1 MLLSW
6 PSKMLLAAFL
16 LVAGGMALGWSSGP
30 DGASAQSSSHE
41 VQATVTDESGR
52 LVDGLLVG
60 ARVYG
65 DGPGV
70 YQARHT
76 ATGSARFQ
84 LVEGVYRLH
93 MYTGEFSKC
102 TVSGIANPE
111 GRPDA
116 VFTAEPGASSRI
128 EIVVSSGNPPASPA
142 WVGCRF
148 DVPFHHIR
156 GTVSGPG
163 GEPLEGIAIRAFGEF
178 GGHSWGPWG
187 GLPTN
192 TEGRFQ
198 IEVPEGTFVLHLSL
212 VSAGSAECVL
222 GYFGSDGRRTPL
234 QGIARL
240 VVADE
245 DVEGLAITMAGVP
258 SELCHWVEGIVVNAE
273 GEPVAGRKVTF
284 GDWEPRNQPTDAA
297 GAFRIHL
304 REGSYLVQAQAD
316 VGGECTVEGYEAA
329 APWKPAR
336 IDVGGGGIDGL
347 RIALSGGD
355 GTTPRLVSIP
365 CVFPA
370 AMATTTL
377 RPGWNL
383 AGWTAEETDVGA
395 LFEAIPALDTVHAW
409 DAGTRSFARAARDD
423 PEDAGGDPEGE
434 GGDPEGA
441 GHLTTIAPGMGLRLH
456 LGGEEPVT
464 WTRPVASA
472 GGFVSLQP
480 GWNLVAWAGRDGA
493 TPEDAFAF
501 LREDLLAA
509 AAWDATTG
517 KFRLH
522 YPGAPPIVNTL
533 RRLERGEALWLKV
546 GVARRWLQPGAT
558 GAAVE
563 FVGEVHPDTR
573 AAIVPRLD
581 DVLSYFGE
589 RTGTFVP
596 ALTVSVGDHPGVCAD
611 YGSRFRTIRLSEDCL
626 VAIAHEYA
634 HAIQFTV
641 GAGASP
647 AWLIEGAAERWSAQY
662 YDDVGGATYEA
673 HVRDVAIPS
682 ARFIQRPLEELESL
696 ATFKAYG
703 GGAYGLVHLAV
714 DWLASHADGDEALL
728 GYFDARSHEEDW
740 QVTFERVFGMGVDD
754 YYASFGAH
762 RAELALPHP
771 LLEGAVRNPDGTP
784 VVGATVHARRVLNE
798 NVRTVTTRGDGT
810 FALVLQSGAYDIWLT
825 VDGCIL
831 PWSSN
836 GLPVNAVTAHR
847 SRLELDEGVIAELV
861 ITPSATPA
869 DTCQWGWIRG
879 TVTDLAG
886 NPRGGVMVYANTWVD
901 GDEVDTSTTPDWTAD
916 DGAFA
921 LRVIEGRYRLK
932 VRVGVPHGYYER
944 HRGLTFHPG
953 DATPIAVGATDAS
966 EVAVQFGVVRA
977 VMLGLSATPNL
988 RVRLREEG
996 RSFSQTAKPETQFIA
1011 PGGTFLMA
1019 VYCPDLRLVGWYGGA
1034 DGLVTDRSQAASIV
1048 LDDADVTLTV
1058 DVPASVTCE

>member
-16 LVAGGMALGWSSGP
+16 LVAGGMAVGWSSGP
-30 DGASAQSSSHE
+30 DGASAQPNSHE
-41 VQATVTDESGR
+41 MHATVTDEHGR
-52 LVDGLLVG
+52 LVHGLLVS

-70 YQARHT
+70 YQARRT

-84 LVEGVYRLH
+84 LVEGVYRLFVETDR
-93 MYTGEFSKC
+93 YSKC
-102 TVSGIANPE
+102 TVSGIDNPT
-111 GRPDA
+111 GRPNA
-116 VFTAEPGASSRI
+116 VFTAEAGVSSRI
-128 EIVVSSGNPPASPA
+128 EIVVSKGIPWANQALVP
-142 WVGCRF
+142 CRF

-163 GEPLEGIAIRAFGEF
+163 GEPLQGVAIRALGEL
-178 GGHSWGPWG
+178 GDDSRGPWR

-192 TEGRFQ
+192 AEGRFQ
-198 IEVPEGTFVLHLSL
+198 IEVPDGTYSLDLSL
-212 VSAGSAECVL
+212 EFADGGTCELGS
-222 GYFGSDGRRTPL
+222 FGSDGRRAPYWEVT
-234 QGIARL
+234 RL
-240 VVADE
+240 VVSGGDIE
-245 DVEGLAITMAGVP
+245 GLTISLPDLCQRVEGVL
-258 SELCHWVEGIVVNAE
+258 VNAE
-273 GEPVAGRKVTF
+273 GEPVAGTWVIFRDSETQS
-284 GDWEPRNQPTDAA
+284 ERTDAT
-297 GAFRIHL
+297 GTFSL
-304 REGSYLVQAQAD
+304 LVPEGSYFVEVQD
-316 VGGECTVEGYEAA
+316 GLGGECTVEGYDGV
-329 APWKPAR
+329 APGRPAR
-336 IDVGGGGIDGL
+336 IDVGGGGVDGL
-347 RIALSGGD
+347 RIALSA
-355 GTTPRLVSIP
+355 GTGAGPVSIR
-365 CVFPA
+365 CFFPA

-377 RPGWNL
+377 QPGWNL

-395 LFEAIPALDTVHAW
+395 LFEAMPALDAVHAW
-409 DAGTRSFARAARDD
+409 DAGTQSFARAARDD
-423 PEDAGGDPEGE
+423 PE
-434 GGDPEGA
+434 GA
-441 GHLTTIAPGMGLRLH
+441 GDLTTFAPGMGLRLH
-456 LGGEEPVT
+456 LGGEEPFT
-464 WTRPVASA
+464 WARPVVPA

-611 YGSRFRTIRLSEDCL
+611 YGSRFRTIRLSEGCL

-647 AWLIEGAAERWSAQY
+647 AWLVEGAAERWSAQY

-831 PWSSN
+831 PWSSS

-847 SRLELDEGVIAELV
+847 SRLELDEGVIAKLV

-879 TVTDLAG
+879 TVSDLAG

-901 GDEVDTSTTPDWTAD
+901 GDEVETSTTPDWTAD

-921 LRVIEGRYRLK
+921 LRVIEGRYRLL
-932 VRVGVPHGYYER
+932 VRVGAAYGDYER
-944 HRGLTFHPG
+944 HRGLTLHQG
-953 DATPIAVGATDAS
+953 NATPIVVGATDAG
-966 EVAVQFGVVRA
+966 EVTVQFGVVRA
-977 VMLGLSATPNL
+977 VMRGLSATPDL
-988 RVRLREEG
+988 RVGLHEG
-996 RSFSQTAKPETQFIA
+996 ATSFYQPAKPEIQFIA

-1019 VYCPDLRLVGWYGGA
+1019 VYCPDFRLVGWYGGA

-1048 LDDADVTLTV
+1048 LDDADVTLTL
-1058 DVPASVTCE
+1058 DVPAGVTCQ